1 MDEKR
6 LAEIRARCEAAT
18 AGPWVVETSY
28 SDENVQAIRGGR
40 DMREVVVDTDDCS
53 FPPMRADAAFIAHAR
68 QDIPDLLAEV
78 AAIKEE
84 LATKARWAEQVE
96 RQFFMAR
103 AEAERLKE
111 WFSYAEETIH
121 REFCSGEH
129 PEGFCTRAR
138 P

>member
-6 LAEIRARCEAAT
+6 LAEIRQHIKD
-18 AGPWVVETSY
+18 VESCGVEGTQAKPVDQLTS
-28 SDENVQAIRGGR
+28 
-40 DMREVVVDTDDCS
+40 
-53 FPPMRADAAFIAHAR
+53 DAW
-68 QDIPDLLAEV
+68 DLLAEV
-78 AAIKEE
+78 AAIKED
-84 LATKARWAEQVE
+84 LATKTRWAEQVE
-96 RQFFMAR
+96 RQFFTAR

-121 REFCSGEH
+121 GEFCSGEH